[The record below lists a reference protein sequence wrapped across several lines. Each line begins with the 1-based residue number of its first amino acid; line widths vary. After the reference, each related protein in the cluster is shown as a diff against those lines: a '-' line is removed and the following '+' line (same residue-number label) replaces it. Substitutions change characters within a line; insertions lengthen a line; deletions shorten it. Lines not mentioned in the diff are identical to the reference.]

1 MLNAKHTQLCRYKK
15 EMILFFGC
23 KKKKKTI
30 LDLQIS
36 SYIYLYIYLYIYIN
50 TETFNIIIKFY
61 SIVVGI
67 FDKLANKVTNFSL
80 LNTLSEGKPK

>member
-23 KKKKKTI
+23 KKKRKKKKQYWISKI
-30 LDLQIS
+30 LHIH
-36 SYIYLYIYLYIYIN
+36 IYIN